1 LGLLE
6 EQSRQGSIDL
16 LYGDETGV
24 NQLGY
29 VPYAWQ
35 FKDEKLGVP
44 STRGKQ
50 INCFGLVSRSSQ
62 LVFKTSYENINA
74 GFIVDFFEKFS
85 LTISR
90 TTVIVLDNA
99 RIHIAQKVKERMG
112 CWQQR
117 GLFLFFLPPYSP
129 HLNLCERVWKELK
142 ARWLNPQDYLSFDR
156 LAYAVTQCL
165 YNVGTELTINFSN
178 YC

>member
-1 LGLLE
+1 MGLLE

-16 LYGDETGV
+16 FYGDETGV
-24 NQLGY
+24 NEMGY

-35 FKDEKLGVP
+35 FKDEKLGIPAV
-44 STRGKQ
+44 RGKQ
-50 INCFGLVSRSSQ
+50 VNCFGMVSRNSQ
-62 LVFKTSYENINA
+62 LVFQTSCENINA
-74 GFIVDFFEKFS
+74 GFIVDFFEGFS
-85 LTISR
+85 LIISR
-90 TTVIVLDNA
+90 MTVVVLDNA
-99 RIHIAQKVKERMG
+99 KIHVAQKVKERMG

-142 ARWLNPQDYLSFDR
+142 ARWLKPEDYQSFDM

-165 YNVGTELTINFSN
+165 FNVGTELRINFSE